1 MSALRCA
8 VGLPNVGDYGD
19 PSLLVDLAKR
29 AEDSGWDGVFIWD
42 HVAYRQ
48 RGWPVA
54 DPYVTV
60 SAIAAVT
67 SRIRLGVLVSALA
80 RRRPWKFA
88 RETATLDV
96 LSGGRLV
103 VGIGLGS
110 QAHEEFAAFGED
122 PDPRVRAARID
133 EGLEILTGLWSGE
146 PFAFQ
151 GQHFRVQET
160 VFLPRPHQ
168 RPRPPIWIAG
178 RWPARPPFRRAARFD
193 GVFPTFDGVGH
204 GDRPTPDQLRDVVE
218 YTLSHRDVE
227 DRFDVVL
234 EAQSEDRDP
243 ELVAAYVD
251 AGLTWWV
258 EKLGWLRGPI
268 SYTTRRIEQGPPT
281 LPGHG

>member
-1 MSALRCA
+1 VRCA

-19 PSLLVDLAKR
+19 PSLLVELAKR

-42 HVAYRQ
+42 HLAYRE
-48 RGWPVA
+48 REWPVA

-67 SRIRLGVLVSALA
+67 SRIRLGVMVSALA

-110 QAHEEFAAFGED
+110 QPHEEFAAFGDD

-146 PFAFQ
+146 PFGFQ
-151 GQHFRVQET
+151 GQHFHVEET
-160 VFLPRPHQ
+160 VFLPRPLQ

-204 GDRPTPDQLRDVVE
+204 TDRPTPDQLRAAVQ
-218 YTLSHRDVE
+218 YTLSHRARE
-227 DRFDVVL
+227 GRFDVVL

-258 EKLGWLRGPI
+258 EKLGWFRGPVG
-268 SYTTRRIEQGPPT
+268 YTRGRIERGPPV
-281 LPGHG
+281 LPGAG